1 MAFGTKTPTL
11 AASPAPTPAIGTV
24 ETILVDSRVVACDG
38 GDGPLGHPRVWLR
51 IENQQIYCPYC
62 SRLFVLKP
70 GAVDDSH

>member
-1 MAFGTKTPTL
+1 MALDAATPK
-11 AASPAPTPAIGTV
+11 PDIGTV

-51 IENQQIYCPYC
+51 IEQQQTYCPYC

-70 GAVDDSH
+70 GAGAGGH